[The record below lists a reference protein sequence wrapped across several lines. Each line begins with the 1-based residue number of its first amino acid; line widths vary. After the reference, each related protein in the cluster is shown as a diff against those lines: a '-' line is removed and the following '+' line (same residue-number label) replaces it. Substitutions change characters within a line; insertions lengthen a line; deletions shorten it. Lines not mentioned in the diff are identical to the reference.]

1 LIYSSSAQV
10 LPDLSLLNYS
20 HKVAQMSLYLM
31 GDHRARRRR
40 AVEELL
46 AKL

>member
-1 LIYSSSAQV
+1 LIYSLSAQV

-20 HKVAQMSLYLM
+20 PKVVQMSLYLM
-31 GDHRARRRR
+31 GDHRASRRR
-40 AVEELL
+40 AVEGLL